1 VVRQESLIVHA
12 TTISQLESLLFP
24 KEIDSVKL
32 SSPQV
37 LNLHLVVEEEE
48 EEAST
53 TTTTKYWAQLLEDWI
68 ESSRLD
74 DWPNVQDIEVSI
86 QMVPSRSHEWVIRTI
101 PSQEDGKNES
111 SLEENSILMLPK
123 LTASQVDS
131 LVPRV
136 FPKDRNANDDDR
148 LHLVFYIPSILPQEE
163 KASVWKRKD
172 EQQLWVVPS
181 EKEEIPWFAIHQWLG
196 SFVLGLPSNT
206 DDSNMAISIDS
217 DGSFP
222 AWYLERYWQASVTK
236 LSHKV
241 RQDLDRVRHLL
252 LLRGGE
258 EDWEIF
264 SPRDDD
270 DDGSTATTTTS
281 LQQVHDDWFQLHQ
294 RMLRQVQET
303 TVDTHFPLEHYAA
316 IFAPLLFP
324 LLIPFLASLVKEWK
338 RFREKKNKKEV
349 EKAEND
355 DDNE

>member
-1 VVRQESLIVHA
+1 
-12 TTISQLESLLFP
+12 
-24 KEIDSVKL
+24 
-32 SSPQV
+32 
-37 LNLHLVVEEEE
+37 LVVEEE

-53 TTTTKYWAQLLEDWI
+53 TTTKLWAQLLEDWI

-86 QMVPSRSHEWVIRTI
+86 QMVPSLSQEWMVRTI
-101 PSQEDGKNES
+101 PSQEDGKN
-111 SLEENSILMLPK
+111 ILMLSK
-123 LTASQVDS
+123 LTASQVES

-136 FPKDRNANDDDR
+136 FPKDRNANDDR

-163 KASVWKRKD
+163 ASVWKRKN
-172 EQQLWVVPS
+172 EQQLWVIPS
-181 EKEEIPWFAIHQWLG
+181 EKEKIPWLAIHQWLG

-206 DDSNMAISIDS
+206 NSMAISIDA

-222 AWYLERYWQASVTK
+222 AWYLERYWQASVTT

-258 EDWEIF
+258 EDLDF
-264 SPRDDD
+264 FLTRD
-270 DDGSTATTTTS
+270 DDGSTTTS

-303 TVDTHFPLEHYAA
+303 TVETHFPLEHYAA

-338 RFREKKNKKEV
+338 RFREKKNKKELETV
-349 EKAEND
+349 END
-355 DDNE
+355 DNE